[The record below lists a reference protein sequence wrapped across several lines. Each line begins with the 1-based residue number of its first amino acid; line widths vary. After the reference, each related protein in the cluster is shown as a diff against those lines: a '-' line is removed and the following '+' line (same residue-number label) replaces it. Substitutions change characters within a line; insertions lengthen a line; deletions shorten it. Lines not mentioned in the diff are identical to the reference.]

1 MIGWAVA
8 CGLLLAGVVVIGDLG
23 RGAALLEWAGRLT
36 FAMVVWLVFWPLAC
50 TVFPTRAPM
59 DTRPPLDVRGP
70 NEETRMR
77 RRGSKDT
84 DQDTIRDQRSTHLS
98 YASGRTAK

>member
-23 RGAALLEWAGRLT
+23 RGAALLEWAGRPT

-50 TVFPTRAPM
+50 TVFPRVHRWIPAHPWTFAA
-59 DTRPPLDVRGP
+59 
-70 NEETRMR
+70 RMR
-77 RRGSKDT
+77 RHG
-84 DQDTIRDQRSTHLS
+84 
-98 YASGRTAK
+98 